1 MWSKDLLST
10 VVMMGGFICIF
21 IIFLYMVFL
30 AAWVY
35 PARLK
40 KVKDLFL
47 KIGLL
52 NEEELLFLN
61 KNSKYLRV
69 FCDRKVK
76 IDVNDNDFL
85 ELLEKTA
92 SDIKSDYDKYRE
104 RSKHFDDL
112 RNRIKENKDGL

>member
-1 MWSKDLLST
+1 
-10 VVMMGGFICIF
+10 
-21 IIFLYMVFL
+21 MVFL

-85 ELLEKTA
+85 ELLEKMA

>member
-1 MWSKDLLST
+1 MY
-10 VVMMGGFICIF
+10 IYYIF
-21 IIFLYMVFL
+21 IYGFFSHLGLPGEAKKSYL
-30 AAWVY
+30 A
-35 PARLK
+35 
-40 KVKDLFL
+40 
-47 KIGLL
+47 
-52 NEEELLFLN
+52 
-61 KNSKYLRV
+61 V

>member
-1 MWSKDLLST
+1 MFSKDLLY
-10 VVMMGGFICIF
+10 VIIVMGGFICIF

-61 KNSKYLRV
+61 KNSKCLRV